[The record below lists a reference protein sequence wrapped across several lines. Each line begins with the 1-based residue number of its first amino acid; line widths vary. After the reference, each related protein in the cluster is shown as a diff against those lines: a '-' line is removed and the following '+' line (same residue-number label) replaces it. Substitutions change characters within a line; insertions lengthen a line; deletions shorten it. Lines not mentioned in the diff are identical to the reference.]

1 MYTNAFGRNIFA
13 DMLDIFV
20 DLVHMIFRTKVS
32 GYTNRYG
39 ENVMADIQDM
49 GTTSV
54 HLFVHNIALFLAVAV
69 IGFAWQPLIVP
80 AAQNLGNLLNPAPQ
94 VVINPPA
101 VIVVPSQTQTLT
113 ATPSLTETM
122 ILTVTSTSTPTL
134 TATPIPT
141 LTPTSTSTPTVS
153 TAECKVLERPL
164 AWNAEEKYRA
174 IDEFFETYP
183 YLGGAED
190 SPSFVWTTYPP
201 VVGGVWMVIEVNKF
215 QPGEVVPQDGDAI
228 RAGATKYCVREGG
241 GFILLPP

>member
-1 MYTNAFGRNIFA
+1 MYTNAFGKNLFA

-94 VVINPPA
+94 VVVNSPA
-101 VIVVPSQTQTLT
+101 VIDLSQTPTPS
-113 ATPSLTETM
+113 ATPLPTETNTP
-122 ILTVTSTSTPTL
+122 TVTPTSTPTAAP
-134 TATPIPT
+134 TATPTI
-141 LTPTSTSTPTVS
+141 TPVPPMTKQD
-153 TAECKVLERPL
+153 AEAYIQENCMWMSR
-164 AWNAEEKYRA
+164 AEADA
-174 IDEFFETYP
+174 IVVAMPDATIY
-183 YLGGAED
+183 D
-190 SPSFVWTTYPP
+190 SPQGQIILAVYPGAGFMAFNIDDERWACIFSPSLYRLTGEYGFIFVN
-201 VVGGVWMVIEVNKF
+201 NK
-215 QPGEVVPQDGDAI
+215 GEVEVVLV
-228 RAGATKYCVREGG
+228 T
-241 GFILLPP
+241 LPSP